1 MSQGQHTAT
10 GPQEPPA
17 GPGEITEDRSRE
29 LLRPPAS
36 GLARLGDP
44 GFLRYSAKRAVR
56 SSLVAARMAAG
67 GGMLP
72 GFLIVGGQRC
82 GTTSMAR
89 ALSWHPAVLPAAL
102 GLEVHYFD
110 TGYHHGPE
118 WYRGHFP
125 SAGRAAR
132 AAGAGGASG
141 AAGTAGAA
149 PVAFES
155 SPYYLFHPLAAGR
168 IARDLPGVK
177 LLVLLR
183 DPVERAYSAHAHE
196 VSLGYESEPFDRA
209 LELEDARLAGEAG
222 KITASPPYASR
233 SHQHHAYRT
242 RGHYAEQLTRLADHV
257 GRDSI
262 HVTGSEDFFTSP
274 EPAYDAI
281 LDFLGLPRLGYPPF
295 TRRNARPRP
304 APMNPAT
311 RTALENHYRPHD
323 DHLAQWLGH
332 QPSWRT

>member
-1 MSQGQHTAT
+1 M
-10 GPQEPPA
+10 
-17 GPGEITEDRSRE
+17 
-29 LLRPPAS
+29 
-36 GLARLGDP
+36 
-44 GFLRYSAKRAVR
+44 R
-56 SSLVAARMAAG
+56 SSLVAARRVGG

-82 GTTSMAR
+82 GTTSLAR
-89 ALSWHPAVLPAAL
+89 ALSWHPAVVPAAL
-102 GLEVHYFD
+102 HLEVHYFD
-110 TGYHHGPE
+110 TGYHHGPG
-118 WYRGHFP
+118 WYRAHFP
-125 SAGRAAR
+125 SPARAAR
-132 AAGAGGASG
+132 AAGTPGAPEAGL
-141 AAGTAGAA
+141 
-149 PVAFES
+149 VAFES
-155 SPYYLFHPLAAGR
+155 SPYYLFHPLAAAR

-196 VSLGYESEPFDRA
+196 VSLGYESERSFDRA
-209 LELEDARLAGEAG
+209 LELEDARLDGEAAR
-222 KITASPPYASR
+222 ITASPGYASH

-242 RGHYAEQLTRLADHV
+242 RGHYAEQLTRLAAHA
-257 GRDSI
+257 GRDNI
-262 HVTGSEDFFTSP
+262 HVTSSEEFFASP

-281 LDFLGLPRLGYPPF
+281 VDFLGLPRAGYPPF

-311 RTALENHYRPHD
+311 RTALDNHYRPHD

>member
-1 MSQGQHTAT
+1 VNSGHDTRTSAR
-10 GPQEPPA
+10 PA
-17 GPGEITEDRSRE
+17 CPGEITEDHSRE
-29 LLRPPAS
+29 LLRPAAS

-44 GFLRYSAKRAVR
+44 GLLGYSAKRAVR
-56 SSLVAARMAAG
+56 SSVVAARMVAG
-67 GGMLP
+67 RGMLP

-82 GTTSMAR
+82 GTTSLAR

-102 GLEVHYFD
+102 HLEVHYFD
-110 TGYHHGPE
+110 TGYHHGPD
-118 WYRGHFP
+118 WYRAHFP
-125 SAGRAAR
+125 SPAR
-132 AAGAGGASG
+132 AAL
-141 AAGTAGAA
+141 AAADGLPGAA

-155 SPYYLFHPLAAGR
+155 SPYYLFHPLAAAR

-196 VSLGYESEPFDRA
+196 VSLGYETEQSFDRA
-209 LELEDARLAGEAG
+209 LEREDARLAGETE
-222 KITASPPYASR
+222 KITADPAYASH
-233 SHQHHAYRT
+233 SHQHHAYRA
-242 RGHYAEQLTRLADHV
+242 RGHYADQLTHLEAHV
-257 GRDSI
+257 GRGSI
-262 HVTGSEDFFTSP
+262 HVTSSEEFFTAP

-323 DHLAQWLGH
+323 DHLAHWLGH

>member
-1 MSQGQHTAT
+1 MSQGQGTTT
-10 GPQEPPA
+10 GIPA
-17 GPGEITEDRSRE
+17 GPGGIADARPGR
-29 LLRPPAS
+29 LAHLR
-36 GLARLGDP
+36 DP
-44 GFLRYSAKRAVR
+44 GILRYSAKRAGR
-56 SSLVAARMAAG
+56 SSLVAARSVAG

-82 GTTSMAR
+82 GTVSMAR

-102 GLEVHYFD
+102 HLEVHYFD
-110 TGYHHGPE
+110 TGYHHGLG

-125 SAGRAAR
+125 SPARAARAAR
-132 AAGAGGASG
+132 AAGGGP
-141 AAGTAGAA
+141 

-155 SPYYLFHPLAAGR
+155 SPYYLFHPLAAAR

-196 VSLGYESEPFDRA
+196 VSLGYEPERSFDRA
-209 LELEDARLAGEAG
+209 LELEDARLAGEAE
-222 KITASPPYASR
+222 KITASPRYASH
-233 SHQHHAYRT
+233 SHQHHAYRA
-242 RGHYAEQLTRLADHV
+242 RGHYAEQLRHLEAHV
-257 GRDSI
+257 GRDRI
-262 HVTGSEDFFTSP
+262 HVTGSEEFFTAP
-274 EPAYDAI
+274 GPAYDAI

-311 RTALENHYRPHD
+311 RAALESHYRPHD
-323 DHLAQWLGH
+323 DHLAQWLGR
-332 QPSWRT
+332 QPGWRT